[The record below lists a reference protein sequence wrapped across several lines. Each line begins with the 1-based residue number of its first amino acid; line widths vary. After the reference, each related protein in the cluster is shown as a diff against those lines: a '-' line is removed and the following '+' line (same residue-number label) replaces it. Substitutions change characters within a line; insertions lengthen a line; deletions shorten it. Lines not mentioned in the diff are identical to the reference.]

1 MSERAVGWLI
11 VATAGVLMAWRAPV
25 YLAEPSFWAEEG
37 QFFFPFAWSRPWL
50 DALVQRPVVY
60 LHLYCNLATLAAAK
74 LASGGL
80 ITLES
85 APRVT
90 AWAGLAAQLVPMAII
105 GFGRA
110 PEWDGTFR
118 RVVAAALVLLV
129 PRTGGIWLNS
139 VTTQSY
145 LALAAWLL
153 VLEPPQ
159 VRGGRATAYAAL
171 ITVCGLTGP
180 AASFAAPLYVWRAWR
195 ARTPAATSQAGIMV
209 ACAVLQVVSFL
220 SFFGASLP
228 GRGEGFGMLVLAAI
242 VWKRVFVASTLGL
255 AASERFR
262 TLVGGDTLATLVLLA
277 GAVAVIVWLA
287 AGLPRERRPWLP
299 GAFVLATA
307 SLFGAIGDA
316 PRLYAQTEAN
326 QRYFLAPAA
335 LFLLLVLAGIRREAR
350 PRSLVCAALLAT
362 ALATSAPGWRAGV
375 WWRPTWPR
383 WADEVRTREQDPRAA
398 LRIWPL
404 GWTTRLVPRPV
415 PRRP

>member
-1 MSERAVGWLI
+1 MSGRAVGWLI
-11 VATAGVLMAWRAPV
+11 VATAGVLTAWRAPV
-25 YLAEPSFWAEEG
+25 YLTEPSFWAEEG

-74 LASGGL
+74 LASSGVVGV
-80 ITLES
+80 ES

-105 GFGRA
+105 AFGRA
-110 PEWDGTFR
+110 PEWDGAVR

-139 VTTQSY
+139 VTTQNY

-153 VLEPPQ
+153 VLEPAQ
-159 VRGGRATAYAAL
+159 ARGRRAVVHAAL
-171 ITVCGLTGP
+171 LAVCGLTGP
-180 AASFAAPLYVWRAWR
+180 GASFAAPLYVWRAWR
-195 ARTPAATSQAGIMV
+195 ARTPAATAQAAIIV

-228 GRGEGFGMLVLAAI
+228 GRGEGFGVLVLAAI
-242 VWKRVFVASTLGL
+242 VWKRIFVASTLGIE
-255 AASERFR
+255 ASERFR
-262 TLVGGDTLATLVLLA
+262 TLVGGETLATLVLLA
-277 GAVAVIVWLA
+277 GAVAVIAWLA

-299 GAFVLATA
+299 GAFVLAVG
-307 SLFGAIGDA
+307 SLFGAVGDA
-316 PRLYAQTEAN
+316 QHLYAQTEAN
-326 QRYFLAPAA
+326 QRYFLAPGA
-335 LFLLLVLAGIRREAR
+335 LFLLLLLAGIRRERRA
-350 PRSLVCAALLAT
+350 RSLVSAALLAT

-383 WADEVRTREQDPRAA
+383 WANEVRAWEGDPRTA

-404 GWTTRLVPRPV
+404 GWTARLAA
-415 PRRP
+415 RRP